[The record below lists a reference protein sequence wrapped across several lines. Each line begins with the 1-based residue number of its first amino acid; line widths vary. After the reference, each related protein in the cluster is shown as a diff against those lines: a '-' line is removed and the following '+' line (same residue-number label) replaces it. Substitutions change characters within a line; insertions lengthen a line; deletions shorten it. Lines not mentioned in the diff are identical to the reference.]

1 MSNPTNKPQ
10 KPKTVRP
17 IAQNRRATF
26 EFEITD
32 RFEAGMSLLG
42 TEVKSLRNGKAQITD
57 AYVRVKDGEAYLH
70 AAHIAPYTHGS
81 DNNHLAERV
90 RKLLMQPAE
99 IEKIRRGV
107 QEKGLSVIPIAMYFK
122 GPWAKIEI
130 ALARGKKLHDKREDL
145 KAKADRRE
153 LRNVR

>member
-1 MSNPTNKPQ
+1 MYYAPLHGRWQCP
-10 KPKTVRP
+10 
-17 IAQNRRATF
+17 F

-57 AYVRVKDGEAYLH
+57 AYVKVKDGEAFLH

-90 RKLLMQPAE
+90 RKPLLQPAE
-99 IEKIRRGV
+99 IEKIRRAV